1 LKKPDG
7 MKAQIIQGG
16 SHSDSR
22 GKLTFNNS
30 FDASCVKRIYTIENE
45 NSDFIRAWQGHKI
58 EKRWFAAVSGSFK
71 VQLIEIDNWENP
83 SKQLKREVFFLDKQ
97 HLDILTVPSGYVSSI
112 QALEQNAKLLV
123 MADYS
128 LGEIKDE
135 YRFPPNYFK

>member
-1 LKKPDG
+1 

-30 FDASCVKRIYTIENE
+30 FDASRVKRIYTIENE
-45 NSDFIRAWQGHKI
+45 SPDFIRAWQGHKI
-58 EKRWFAAVSGSFK
+58 EKRWFAAISGSFK

-83 SKQLKREVFFLDKQ
+83 SKQLKREVFILDSH
-97 HLDILTVPSGYVSSI
+97 HLNILTVPSGYVSSI